1 MNDDDN
7 LLFKEFQNLLKHF
20 NLTHKNLK
28 KVIDIFEN
36 QIGLKQGKQEIGK
49 SLGVSDIMQLPDD
62 LRKTALVVIRLRKNA
77 TVDKISERTKRDKT
91 LEKGFA
97 EALVAMG
104 FLKRDGSQSNVIYKP
119 NLGKRKPLISDNVWE
134 LLIKD
139 SAEMVNFICNMEIEK
154 AELKILDI
162 EEMAQLAPQL
172 SDLFNEIKESIYNY
186 VSGLN
191 GIKERISN

>member
-1 MNDDDN
+1 MSDENN
-7 LLFKEFQNLLKHF
+7 LLFKEFQSLLKHF
-20 NLTHKNLK
+20 NITHKNLK
-28 KVIDIFEN
+28 NVIEIFEN
-36 QIGLKQGKQEIGK
+36 QIGLKQNKQEIGK
-49 SLGVSDIMQLPDD
+49 NLGVSEIMELPDD
-62 LRKTALVVIRLRKNA
+62 LRKTALAVIRLRKNA
-77 TVDKISERTKRDKT
+77 TVDKISERTKRDIA
-91 LEKGFA
+91 LEKGFT

-104 FLKRDGSQSNVIYKP
+104 FLIRDGSQSNVIYKP

-172 SDLFNEIKESIYNY
+172 SDIFDEIKESIYNY

-191 GIKERISN
+191 NIKERISN